1 MVEKC
6 GKRQSEYKSYNSG
19 LRKRKTY
26 FQITNFAF
34 NTPGCFRQLKNF
46 EKKDKSKNKNIIVN
60 KNYLFWG
67 DLDESNWST
76 NDERKKDM
84 L

>member
-6 GKRQSEYKSYNSG
+6 GKRQSEYKSYISG
-19 LRKRKTY
+19 LSKRQTD

-34 NTPGCFRQLKNF
+34 NTPGCFWQLKIF

-76 NDERKKDM
+76 NDERKK
-84 L
+84 LN